1 MQEMNLLIREQL
13 TDENW
18 KSQQNPEFINALD
31 KVETTMTELSAY
43 VYLLM
48 NYFEQYSHAIRNS
61 PIFDVAREQPK
72 SDDVSSAPTQTAA
85 SRDARVGAKDHA

>member
-1 MQEMNLLIREQL
+1 MIREQL

-18 KSQQNPEFINALD
+18 KSQQTPEFINAVS

-61 PIFDVAREQPK
+61 PIFDVARNQPE
-72 SDDVSSAPTQTAA
+72 SDDVSSVPTQTDA
-85 SRDARVGAKDHA
+85 SRDARVGAEDHA

>member
-1 MQEMNLLIREQL
+1 MNLLIREQL

-72 SDDVSSAPTQTAA
+72 SDDVSSVPTQTSA
-85 SRDARVGAKDHA
+85 SRARVRTKDHA